1 MSGEIEV
8 EPSALRTGAG
18 EIERIAGTV
27 GYARDAAGSMNLTGG
42 AFGLM
47 CAFLV
52 PTAVGVTQIA
62 MNAMAET
69 AAMLQ
74 REAEALRDI
83 AADFEQVEA
92 RTSDELRAISGQ
104 VGAV

>member
-1 MSGEIEV
+1 VSDEIAV
-8 EPSALRTGAG
+8 ESSALRAQAAEVERVGGA
-18 EIERIAGTV
+18 V
-27 GYARDAAGSMNLTGG
+27 DYARDAARSMNLTGG

-62 MNAMAET
+62 ANAMAET

-74 REAEALRDI
+74 READA
-83 AADFEQVEA
+83 
-92 RTSDELRAISGQ
+92 LRAIADDFENTEKRASDDLRALSTEL
-104 VGAV
+104 GAV